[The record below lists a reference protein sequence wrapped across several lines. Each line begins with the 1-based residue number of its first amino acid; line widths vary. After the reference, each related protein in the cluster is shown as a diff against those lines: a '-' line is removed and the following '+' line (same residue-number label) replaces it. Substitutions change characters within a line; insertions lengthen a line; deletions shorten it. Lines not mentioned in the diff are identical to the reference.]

1 MADYKSPKT
10 IRHLQRCRDSAKTKK
25 QRRKNKVA
33 RDKFRQ
39 LIRKREMEYTKTL
52 RQALF
57 MTASIAQWVVYGGI
71 NAKLPETQTETMRKA
86 A

>member
-1 MADYKSPKT
+1 MKKSPKT
-10 IRHLQRCRDSAKTKK
+10 IRHLQRCRDSAKVKK

-39 LIRKREMEYTKTL
+39 LIRKRETEHTKTL
-52 RQALF
+52 RKALF
-57 MTASIAQWVVYGGI
+57 TTASIAQWVVYGGI
-71 NAKLPETQTETMRKA
+71 NAKLPETQAEPKRKA